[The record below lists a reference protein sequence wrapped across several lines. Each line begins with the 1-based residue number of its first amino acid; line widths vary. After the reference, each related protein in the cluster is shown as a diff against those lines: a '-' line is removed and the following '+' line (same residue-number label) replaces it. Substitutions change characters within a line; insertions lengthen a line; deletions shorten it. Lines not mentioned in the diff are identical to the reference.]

1 MLFNQINPYQQGYLQ
16 VDEIH
21 QIYYEVS
28 GNPNGLPILYLHGG
42 PGGSFSPQTRQLF
55 DPSIYKIILFDQR
68 GAGKS
73 LPFAELKNN
82 TTFYLVSDIEKLREH
97 LKIDQWVIFGGS
109 WGTTLGLVYAINH
122 PQKVLAMLLRGVF
135 LAREEDVDFLYEENG
150 ASIFAPD
157 YFAEYQNFI
166 NKHNPGSDKIL
177 NRYYQLFINP
187 TIPEELRKLAIKNLV
202 IEKALLSVFR
212 NLRKNH
218 IKVESIKLLY
228 LKVIILLI
236 KVFYQATITFLKIQT
251 KLNTYQ
257 FLSLM
262 EDKILIQ
269 DQFKLGQK
277 KLTIYQI
284 G

>member
-1 MLFNQINPYQQGYLQ
+1 MYFLDQKKTTAMLFNQINPYQQGYLQ

-187 TIPEELRKLAIKNLV
+187 TIPEELRKLAIKKFSNWESSIV
-202 IEKALLSVFR
+202 SVSKFKEEPYQGWEYQIALL
-212 NLRKNH
+212 
-218 IKVESIKLLY
+218 ESHYFVNKSFLPSDNY
-228 LKVIILLI
+228 ILE
-236 KVFYQATITFLKIQT
+236 
-251 KLNTYQ
+251 NT
-257 FLSLM
+257 
-262 EDKILIQ
+262 DKIKHLPIFIAHGRQ
-269 DQFKLGQK
+269 DID
-277 KLTIYQI
+277 TRPI
-284 G
+284 

>member
-187 TIPEELRKLAIKNLV
+187 TIPEELRKLAIKKFSNWESSIV
-202 IEKALLSVFR
+202 SVSKFKEEPYQGWEYQIALL
-212 NLRKNH
+212 
-218 IKVESIKLLY
+218 ESHYFVNKSFLPSDNY
-228 LKVIILLI
+228 ILE
-236 KVFYQATITFLKIQT
+236 
-251 KLNTYQ
+251 NT
-257 FLSLM
+257 
-262 EDKILIQ
+262 DKIKHLPIFIAHGRQ
-269 DQFKLGQK
+269 DID
-277 KLTIYQI
+277 TRPI
-284 G
+284 